1 MRGTEGVAAYS
12 LPVVGAVATTF
23 ALFAAAI
30 VSPQALVAGMLIN
43 VLIVMT
49 ILRIGTLLT
58 EITFFSFLFQLS
70 LVSPLPPLHAKR
82 RLM

>member
-1 MRGTEGVAAYS
+1 MAAYS
-12 LPVVGAVATTF
+12 LPVVGVVATTF
-23 ALFAAAI
+23 SLFAAAT
-30 VSPQALVAGMLIN
+30 VSPQALVAGILIN

-70 LVSPLPPLHAKR
+70 LVSPPTLPLTR
-82 RLM
+82 REG